1 MAYTP
6 ATVKDLLRLGGNLI
20 ITGSYTPASLKDF
33 ARLAKSNNTMLTIR
47 ANSLTPAT
55 LKDLIRI
62 GQDCITIE
70 V

>member
-6 ATVKDLLRLGGNLI
+6 AIIKDLLELGGTLI
-20 ITGSYTPASLKDF
+20 ISGSYTPASLKDF
-33 ARLAKSNNTMLTIR
+33 ARLAKSNNTMLTIK